1 MRYDTCAE
9 PRMKDILQKVLAGD
23 RDAYRAVV
31 KEFGP
36 VIRAFLAAHLSS
48 PDVVEDLAQE
58 TFIAAY
64 EHLGDFRL
72 DQDFGPWLKGIARN
86 KLLMHLR
93 RAYQH
98 GEALE
103 KLKAQA
109 AEEMFEEVARAQSSD
124 DGQVVDRL
132 RRCFEKLPQ
141 RLMGVLRAR
150 YFDRESVTS
159 IAGRQGTSVS
169 AISSLL
175 FRGRKELQACLGRQL
190 QS

>member
-1 MRYDTCAE
+1 
-9 PRMKDILQKVLAGD
+9 MKETIQRVLDGD
-23 RDAYRAVV
+23 RDAYRAIV
-31 KEFGP
+31 KEYGS
-36 VIRAFLAAHLSS
+36 VIRALLAGHLTSAET
-48 PDVVEDLAQE
+48 VEDLAQE

-64 EHLGDFRL
+64 EHLGDFKI

-93 RAYQH
+93 RSYQH

-109 AEEMFEEVARAQSSD
+109 AQEMLEDVAQLQARD
-124 DGQVVDRL
+124 DGDAVDRL
-132 RRCFEKLPQ
+132 RQCFQGLPE
-141 RLMGVLRAR
+141 RMMGVLRAR

-159 IAGRQGTSVS
+159 IAGKLGSSVS

-175 FRGRKELQACLGRQL
+175 FRGRKELQACLGR
-190 QS
+190 SR